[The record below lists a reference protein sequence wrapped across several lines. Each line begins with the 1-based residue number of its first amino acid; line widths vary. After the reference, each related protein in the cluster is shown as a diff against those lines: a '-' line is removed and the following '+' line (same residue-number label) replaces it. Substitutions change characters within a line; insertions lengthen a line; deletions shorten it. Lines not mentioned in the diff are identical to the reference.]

1 MELNNILAEAPF
13 LGAIVIIVIAFIKYL
28 SARDREMRKMA
39 ELFTER
45 VGSIEKTVGS
55 LRDTIRELQ
64 NYLIQH
70 SEKTGR

>member
-70 SEKTGR
+70 SEKSSR

>member
-1 MELNNILAEAPF
+1 MELNNILSEAPF
-13 LGAIVIIVIAFIKYL
+13 IGAIVIIVIAFIKYL